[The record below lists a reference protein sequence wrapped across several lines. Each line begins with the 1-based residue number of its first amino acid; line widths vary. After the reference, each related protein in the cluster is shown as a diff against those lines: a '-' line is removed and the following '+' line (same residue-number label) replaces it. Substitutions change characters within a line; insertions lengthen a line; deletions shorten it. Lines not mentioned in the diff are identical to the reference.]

1 MVEPF
6 DLLHRRVE
14 GGRGV
19 RVGLGIGLQARQLQL
34 AACDR
39 DRCAQLVAGVVEE
52 DALVLQRVL
61 DAFEQV
67 VEPASELGE
76 LLSGILG
83 HRQAPAELSRRAGR
97 DHVGVL
103 DHLLHGAQRGAGQ
116 EPAGD
121 GHQHR
126 QQREA
131 DGERQLQSV
140 LGPGRLLERR
150 ADHDHLVAVT
160 HRAGPQPGPLAA
172 GPGVAHEGDL
182 VEAGACELAAAEDRR
197 GGAARAVTRPRP
209 PRRHRSPAR
218 RTRRRG
224 CWDWTVDPVDVLL
237 ICCAAAR
244 KRVWSVSSSAEFNAD
259 RYCTS
264 TSTPTSADSTTVT
277 SAKHEGEPAAKR
289 ARAKPHGSRRAAQP
303 VSHSADGLD
312 RPPPERAVDLLPEIA
327 HVHVDDVRRAVV
339 GEVPRVLE
347 DRGAA

>member
-1 MVEPF
+1 MRTRSGRRPRVAVVTTRRATSPTSKGVGGGAAERARQHQQAHREVVEPF

-39 DRCAQLVAGVVEE
+39 DGCAQLVAGVVEE
-52 DALVLQRVL
+52 DTLVLQRVL

-67 VEPASELGE
+67 VEPPSELGG

-126 QQREA
+126 QQWEA
-131 DGERQLQSV
+131 DGERQLQPV

-160 HRAGPQPGPLAA
+160 HRAGPQAGPLAA

-182 VEAGACELAAAEDRR
+182 VEAGACELAAAED
-197 GGAARAVTRPRP
+197 GVAAQ
-209 PRRHRSPAR
+209 
-218 RTRRRG
+218 
-224 CWDWTVDPVDVLL
+224 
-237 ICCAAAR
+237 
-244 KRVWSVSSSAEFNAD
+244 
-259 RYCTS
+259 
-264 TSTPTSADSTTVT
+264 
-277 SAKHEGEPAAKR
+277 R
-289 ARAKPHGSRRAAQP
+289 AR
-303 VSHSADGLD
+303 
-312 RPPPERAVDLLPEIA
+312 
-327 HVHVDDVRRAVV
+327 
-339 GEVPRVLE
+339 
-347 DRGAA
+347 